1 MECRFCTCLNPC
13 CGGISFYNFDYQK
26 CIDLSVL
33 RFSWGH
39 RVNVLLCY
47 WLGVSPHIFRKSTI
61 FFLHIGV
68 FFINKWLIICYWRW
82 LLDGCIFRKRNAPTL
97 VFPLSR
103 TFFYLLFCNLMVL
116 NAIFFIVWIWFSQEL
131 RFVGEFSLL
140 SKMRDCR
147 VEVCFMSTGWFWFV
161 CCRIV
166 FSQMFF

>member
-1 MECRFCTCLNPC
+1 MLWWYFFLH
-13 CGGISFYNFDYQK
+13 FDYQK
-26 CIDLSVL
+26 CINLSVL

-68 FFINKWLIICYWRW
+68 FFINKWLINCYLCW

-103 TFFYLLFCNLMVL
+103 TFFICCFVIWWFWMLFFYCLDL
-116 NAIFFIVWIWFSQEL
+116 IFA
-131 RFVGEFSLL
+131 
-140 SKMRDCR
+140 R
-147 VEVCFMSTGWFWFV
+147 VEVCRWVQSAFEDVGLPRGGLFYV
-161 CCRIV
+161 NGLILICLL
-166 FSQMFF
+166 